1 MADVTP
7 QTSPQDAWN
16 ENQYRVEGL
25 VAEKLRRT
33 SGREG
38 FKKHFWAVMEEVK
51 DYFFSTFT
59 FTFSRPERVYEM
71 PDLVHYLPEQTFWR
85 KYLVH
90 YWEPEQTFWR
100 KISIPEI
107 VDVVVEGFVM
117 EERRRLWFAHRAKVI
132 SNLQKALPACARQ
145 FEADYTEFF
154 LLKFV
159 FRKFDA
165 GSPEGRWADELEEWL
180 EQLVKKVVTTEIPK
194 LINDK
199 GELIDEEL
207 VRLADTYEAAR
218 VQLMDRYS
226 PKIKKI
232 VAGIVYKHHLCPP
245 SQDAPSFIEDA
256 AQNVCHKIIAKLESY
271 RFEQPF
277 EHWVAKICTNEA
289 LLGQRDDVGR
299 GPPRV
304 FVTWEEFLQQA
315 PSPVI
320 RDTEHRDILK
330 KVIDKYK
337 EQGRRAKKSWDAI
350 RLKWFE
356 DLDVEEIAVRLNTT
370 EGYVYKMFSHDY
382 PKLRGI
388 SIDDFGFSGT
398 DL

>member
-16 ENQYRVEGL
+16 ENQYSVEGL

-38 FKKHFWAVMEEVK
+38 FKKHFWAVLEEVK

-59 FTFSRPERVYEM
+59 FLRPQRVYWM
-71 PDLVHYLPEQTFWR
+71 PDLVHYWVPEQTFW
-85 KYLVH
+85 
-90 YWEPEQTFWR
+90 T
-100 KISIPEI
+100 KISIPEM

-117 EERRRLWFAHRAKVI
+117 EERRRLWFAHRAIVI

-180 EQLVKKVVTTEIPK
+180 EQLVKEVAATEIPK

-207 VRLADTYEAAR
+207 VRLATSGATHEAAS
-218 VQLMDRYS
+218 VQLMERYS
-226 PKIKKI
+226 PKIKDL
-232 VAGIVYKHHLCPP
+232 VAGIVYKHGLCPP
-245 SQDAPSFIEDA
+245 SQDIPSFIEDT
-256 AQNVCHKIIAKLESY
+256 AQNVCVKIMANVESY
-271 RFEQPF
+271 GYEQPF

-289 LLGQRDDVGR
+289 LAGRRDTVGR
-299 GPPRV
+299 AELPRV
-304 FVTWEEFLQQA
+304 FVSWEDFLQQA

-330 KVIDKYK
+330 KTIDKYI
-337 EQGRRAKKSWDAI
+337 EQGGRAKKSWDAI
-350 RLKWFE
+350 SLKWFE

-370 EGYVYKMFSHDY
+370 EGYVYKMFTHDY